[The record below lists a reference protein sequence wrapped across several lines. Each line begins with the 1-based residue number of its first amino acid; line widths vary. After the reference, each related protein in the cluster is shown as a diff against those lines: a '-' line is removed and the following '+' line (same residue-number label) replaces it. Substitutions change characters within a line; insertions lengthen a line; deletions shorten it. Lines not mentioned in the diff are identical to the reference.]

1 MNVYLLY
8 NSYNS
13 DWDSSEWIEGVYST
27 LEKAEEA
34 RKTISPR
41 FCSRI
46 EKEKVL

>member
-8 NSYNS
+8 NS
-13 DWDSSEWIEGVYST
+13 DWDGSEWIEGVYST

-34 RKTISPR
+34 RKTISKR
-41 FCSRI
+41 FRSRI

>member
-8 NSYNS
+8 INY
-13 DWDSSEWIEGVYST
+13 WDGVDQIAAVYST

-34 RKTISPR
+34 RKTISKR
-41 FCSRI
+41 FRSRI